1 MYQSQQIMPLQA
13 RIEDYDSA
21 DSDDSVV
28 LSSFVNRKNKT
39 NVATKRS
46 PAKPPRAN
54 IAEEYIN
61 STRGSRVTFADQI
74 NKAALKRLSRVSE
87 YSDSGASS
95 SSEDENLPKQTSK
108 IDNEFRVRLDGKAP
122 VNISLSGDMESRTL
136 QLVPAEN
143 GMTDLVIGGRHITH
157 SHMDPT
163 AKQNEST
170 VLDGRSDS
178 GYSSWTASSH
188 NSAFLASLGKAPPSV
203 ADEFPMDPVIE
214 YVPARPQRD
223 PISNI
228 GENQRR
234 ADIQKDYLT
243 CHARVVVSSNKS
255 RSRRQEY
262 PDYNRTHERYI
273 SARRTE
279 DEERRDK
286 IDGNC
291 SNPACTTCS
300 PGTDTAQRRQ
310 RPSSSRESSSVISSR
325 SRRSN
330 STSRPAVCNSP
341 TPLEPFAAA
350 LPSPSY
356 VHPLYLQHESHQ
368 PISTQSQR
376 GARSGH
382 TSVTRAADD
391 HHDLRTPQRIMDARR
406 QWQEAEHERS
416 SEEGRR
422 RIAQRGAQ
430 AYPWYIQP
438 RNPFA
443 LTEQHYHMYYSSRFA
458 RPGLGTT
465 TLPTPDPSPQSEPF
479 HRTREREKQRQ
490 STVARPP
497 SVPHR
502 QNRISSQGLP
512 QIFESW
518 SDLSE
523 YETDEDFEINRGRR
537 PRALEPPPMSA
548 VPTENRGRLP
558 TNDVSKAT
566 SLVDRSFS
574 RRSRNVTGVNASP
587 VGENATH
594 KNEAKERKIKSTGNV
609 KKESVVIV
617 QGSKEGAG
625 KGKENAC
632 VKSSR
637 EGSMTMT
644 PTQQDG
650 QRRHLAAELG
660 FRQGDSR
667 ATGAREGEGRTTL
680 LQEKASLPAEGMSS
694 PQSGCEVSSTAT
706 KRNFDQERHCPA
718 TKNHQATPILPVST
732 PQTTTMTG
740 KSGSRH
746 DGAYSQTSP
755 SRASARTT
763 ESNSDPKDR
772 KGPIFNQKSIA
783 THHQDIQQMSK
794 DPEHELVLLPKA
806 PSSSTPH
813 DSALDRP
820 GSVFIPSASEDSR
833 ISTDESVEL
842 SSAESANESDE
853 ASDECEVHVQD
864 ALNSAMNVVRN
875 LLLRELLDHALPE
888 AADGLPAASTST
900 PGSVG
905 SSASS
910 ILASSSVNS
919 QAHQR
924 SKRSREG
931 GRDPG
936 DGNGDNS
943 DDEDRPKKKAGGGLP
958 DRLPHRRLKC
968 PFYQRQPDRYNK
980 AACRGSG
987 FVDMAK
993 LKDHIKRVHT
1003 QPLRCSRCWT
1013 EMECEEAY
1021 SDHLQ
1026 QENICDRRPEP
1037 QEDRIRP
1044 QLLKR
1049 LDFKKVP
1056 YSNARNVEEKWRIL
1070 FKVLFPED
1078 SNTPSPYEDQG
1089 MSPQLERALCEALEE
1104 ELTRELAAVIEPI
1117 MTRIKS
1123 CIPAIIENCCQ
1134 RLRSESPSSD
1144 DEVVFTPPIS
1154 SRTGSSNSDS
1164 EAPTKQARQLT
1175 DSPVSPSSVSS
1186 IVASSAT
1193 RSPAGA
1199 HQEQHLHCP
1208 VSSTDHVN
1216 TIDPQHIFPATAYGH
1231 GIYLPKEHNI
1241 DSYIQ
1246 HSYNMS
1252 PTSSTSKQ
1260 PSEPYANFAAPVG
1273 ILQSTA
1279 GNKATSISDTERS
1292 APLPCEFGEYRTRWD
1307 FLHILDFPES
1317 ESHWALANDGWN
1329 NPNMV
1334 CAETSE
1340 GQQGSD
1346 DPQKQPLHRELD
1358 SFL

>member
-1 MYQSQQIMPLQA
+1 MPLQA
-13 RIEDYDSA
+13 RVEDYDCA

-28 LSSFVNRKNKT
+28 LSSFVNRKNTT

-54 IAEEYIN
+54 NAEEYIN
-61 STRGSRVTFADQI
+61 STRGSRETFADQI

-87 YSDSGASS
+87 YSDSGVSS
-95 SSEDENLPKQTSK
+95 SSEDENLPKQTSTV
-108 IDNEFRVRLDGKAP
+108 DNEFRVRLDGKAP
-122 VNISLSGDMESRTL
+122 VNISLSGDMEGRTL

-143 GMTDLVIGGRHITH
+143 GMTDLVIGGGHITH
-157 SHMDPT
+157 GHMDPT

-188 NSAFLASLGKAPPSV
+188 NSAFLASLSKAPPSV
-203 ADEFPMDPVIE
+203 TDEFPMDPVIE
-214 YVPARPQRD
+214 YVPARPQLD
-223 PISNI
+223 PIFNI
-228 GENQRR
+228 GENRRR
-234 ADIQKDYLT
+234 AGIQKEYST
-243 CHARVVVSSNKS
+243 RHARVVVSSNKS

-279 DEERRDK
+279 DQKRRNK
-286 IDGNC
+286 MDGNC
-291 SNPACTTCS
+291 PDPACATCS

-310 RPSSSRESSSVISSR
+310 RPSSSPDSSSVISSR

-330 STSRPAVCNSP
+330 SASRPAVRNST

-350 LPSPSY
+350 LPSPPY

-376 GARSGH
+376 GARSGP
-382 TSVTRAADD
+382 TSVTRAPDG
-391 HHDLRTPQRIMDARR
+391 HHDVRVPERIMDPRR

-416 SEEGRR
+416 SEAGCR
-422 RIAQRGAQ
+422 RIAQRAAQ
-430 AYPWYIQP
+430 AYPLYMQP

-443 LTEQHYHMYYSSRFA
+443 LNEQHHHMNYSSRYA
-458 RPGLGTT
+458 RPGLGPTM
-465 TLPTPDPSPQSEPF
+465 LPTPDPSPQ
-479 HRTREREKQRQ
+479 
-490 STVARPP
+490 
-497 SVPHR
+497 
-502 QNRISSQGLP
+502 
-512 QIFESW
+512 
-518 SDLSE
+518 
-523 YETDEDFEINRGRR
+523 YETDEDFEISRRRG
-537 PRALEPPPMSA
+537 PGALEPPPMPA

-558 TNDVSKAT
+558 TNDISKVT

-594 KNEAKERKIKSTGNV
+594 GNEAKERKIKSMGNA
-609 KKESVVIV
+609 KKGSVVIV

-625 KGKENAC
+625 KGKENAR

-637 EGSMTMT
+637 RGSMTMT
-644 PTQQDG
+644 PAQQDG
-650 QRRHLAAELG
+650 QRRHLAVG
-660 FRQGDSR
+660 
-667 ATGAREGEGRTTL
+667 GAREDEERTTV
-680 LQEKASLPAEGMSS
+680 LQEKASLPAEDMSS
-694 PQSGCEVSSTAT
+694 RQRDCEVSSTAT
-706 KRNFDQERHCPA
+706 KHNFDQERPCTA

-732 PQTTTMTG
+732 PKTTAMTR
-740 KSGSRH
+740 KSDSRH
-746 DGAYSQTSP
+746 AEAYSQTSP
-755 SRASARTT
+755 SRTSARTT

-772 KGPIFNQKSIA
+772 KGPIFNQKSVA
-783 THHQDIQQMSK
+783 THHQDNQQMSK

-806 PSSSTPH
+806 PPSSAPH
-813 DSALDRP
+813 ESALDCP
-820 GSVFIPSASEDSR
+820 GSIFISSASEDSR
-833 ISTDESVEL
+833 FSTDESVEL

-875 LLLRELLDHALPE
+875 LLLRELLDHTLPE

-919 QAHQR
+919 QTHQR

-936 DGNGDNS
+936 DGNGENS

-1003 QPLRCSRCWT
+1003 QPLRCSRCWV

-1037 QEDRIRP
+1037 QDDRIRP

-1078 SNTPSPYEDQG
+1078 SNTPSPCKSILPTFPVLMSLTKPDEDQG

-1123 CIPAIIENCCQ
+1123 CIPAIIENCRQ

-1164 EAPTKQARQLT
+1164 EASTKQARQLT
-1175 DSPVSPSSVSS
+1175 DSPVSPSSASS

-1193 RSPAGA
+1193 RSLAGA

-1216 TIDPQHIFPATAYGH
+1216 AIDPQHIFPTTAYGH

-1241 DSYIQ
+1241 DSCIQ

-1252 PTSSTSKQ
+1252 PTSSTSKH
-1260 PSEPYANFAAPVG
+1260 PSEPYTNFAAPVG
-1273 ILQSTA
+1273 ISQSTT
-1279 GNKATSISDTERS
+1279 GNKATAISDTERS
-1292 APLPCEFGEYRTRWD
+1292 APLPCEFGEYQPQWD

-1329 NPNMV
+1329 NRNMV

-1346 DPQKQPLHRELD
+1346 DPQQQPLPREFD

>member
-1 MYQSQQIMPLQA
+1 MSQSPQIIPLQV
-13 RIEDYDSA
+13 RVEDYDSA

-28 LSSFVNRKNKT
+28 LSSLVNRKNTT

-54 IAEEYIN
+54 IVEEYIN
-61 STRGSRVTFADQI
+61 STRSSRETFADQI
-74 NKAALKRLSRVSE
+74 NQATLERLSRVSE

-95 SSEDENLPKQTSK
+95 SSEDENLPKQTST
-108 IDNEFRVRLDGKAP
+108 IENEFRLRLDGKAP
-122 VNISLSGDMESRTL
+122 VNISLSSDMEGRTL

-143 GMTDLVIGGRHITH
+143 GMTDLVIGGGHITH

-178 GYSSWTASSH
+178 GYSSWTVSSH

-203 ADEFPMDPVIE
+203 ADEFPMDSVIE
-214 YVPARPQRD
+214 YVPARPQLD
-223 PISNI
+223 PIFNI

-234 ADIQKDYLT
+234 AGIQKEYLT
-243 CHARVVVSSNKS
+243 HHAGVVVSSNKS

-273 SARRTE
+273 SATRTE
-279 DEERRDK
+279 DEEHRNK
-286 IDGNC
+286 MDGNC

-341 TPLEPFAAA
+341 TPLKPFAAA
-350 LPSPSY
+350 LPSPSH

-368 PISTQSQR
+368 PISIQSQR
-376 GARSGH
+376 GARSGP
-382 TSVTRAADD
+382 TSVTRTADD
-391 HHDLRTPQRIMDARR
+391 QHDLRTPQRIMDARR

-416 SEEGRR
+416 SEAGSR

-430 AYPWYIQP
+430 AYPLYMQP

-443 LTEQHYHMYYSSRFA
+443 LTEQHYHMNYSSRYA
-458 RPGLGTT
+458 RPGLGPT

-479 HRTREREKQRQ
+479 HGTR
-490 STVARPP
+490 
-497 SVPHR
+497 
-502 QNRISSQGLP
+502 
-512 QIFESW
+512 
-518 SDLSE
+518 
-523 YETDEDFEINRGRR
+523 RG
-537 PRALEPPPMSA
+537 PRALEPPPMPA

-558 TNDVSKAT
+558 KNDVSKAT
-566 SLVDRSFS
+566 SLVDRPFS
-574 RRSRNVTGVNASP
+574 RRSRNITGVNAST

-594 KNEAKERKIKSTGNV
+594 KNEAKKRKIKSMGNV
-609 KKESVVIV
+609 KKGRVVIF
-617 QGSKEGAG
+617 QGSKKGAG
-625 KGKENAC
+625 KGRENAC

-637 EGSMTMT
+637 RGSMTMT
-644 PTQQDG
+644 PAQQDG
-650 QRRHLAAELG
+650 QRRHLAVEMG

-667 ATGAREGEGRTTL
+667 ATGASEDEERTTL
-680 LQEKASLPAEGMSS
+680 PQEKASLPAEGMSS
-694 PQSGCEVSSTAT
+694 PQSDCEVSSTAT
-706 KRNFDQERHCPA
+706 KQNLDQERPCPA
-718 TKNHQATPILPVST
+718 TKYHQVTPILPVST
-732 PQTTTMTG
+732 PQTITMTG

-746 DGAYSQTSP
+746 AEAYSQTSP
-755 SRASARTT
+755 SRTSARTT

-772 KGPIFNQKSIA
+772 KGPIFNQKSIT

-794 DPEHELVLLPKA
+794 NPEHELVLLPKA

-820 GSVFIPSASEDSR
+820 GSVFISSASEDSR
-833 ISTDESVEL
+833 LSTDESVEL
-842 SSAESANESDE
+842 SSAESVNESDE

-864 ALNSAMNVVRN
+864 ALHSAMNVVRN

-888 AADGLPAASTST
+888 AADGLPASSTST

-919 QAHQR
+919 QTHQR

-943 DDEDRPKKKAGGGLP
+943 DDEDRPKKKAGGVLP

-1003 QPLRCSRCWT
+1003 QPLRCSRCWM

-1037 QEDRIRP
+1037 QDDRIRP

-1056 YSNARNVEEKWRIL
+1056 YSNARNVEEKWSIL

-1123 CIPAIIENCCQ
+1123 CIPAIITNCRQ

-1164 EAPTKQARQLT
+1164 EAPTKQARQLS
-1175 DSPVSPSSVSS
+1175 DSPMSPSSASS
-1186 IVASSAT
+1186 IVASSTT

-1216 TIDPQHIFPATAYGH
+1216 TIDPQYIFPTTAYGD
-1231 GIYLPKEHNI
+1231 GISLPKEHNI

-1260 PSEPYANFAAPVG
+1260 PSEPYANFAALVERS
-1273 ILQSTA
+1273 QSIT
-1279 GNKATSISDTERS
+1279 GNKATAISDTERS
-1292 APLPCEFGEYRTRWD
+1292 PPLPCEFGEYLPQWD

-1317 ESHWALANDGWN
+1317 ESHWALANYGWN
-1329 NPNMV
+1329 NPNMM

-1346 DPQKQPLHRELD
+1346 DPQQQPLPRE
-1358 SFL
+1358 